1 MYGTLLTITRKPLEG
16 KLLEVLS
23 RTIEG
28 SKANGRPNLVTA
40 TVAAPPP
47 NGVDVNQI
55 LRFESFEQFEE
66 FQDGFLADDSWTAR
80 WDEGASSCHYV
91 SSELFEVIWP
101 VEGGS
106 DSSTPKFLARTDLV
120 SKPGKR
126 SELIDALI
134 DQREH
139 LTSGSPKPNVRK
151 PISSVDRVRATRPF
165 ASYSA
170 LVESL
175 TQLESPENRSNF
187 GRIVSLS
194 DQITR
199 SVFRIMHST
208 Y

>member
-1 MYGTLLTITRKPLEG
+1 MI
-16 KLLEVLS
+16 
-23 RTIEG
+23 
-28 SKANGRPNLVTA
+28 RPA
-40 TVAAPPP
+40 
-47 NGVDVNQI
+47 
-55 LRFESFEQFEE
+55 ES
-66 FQDGFLADDSWTAR
+66 
-80 WDEGASSCHYV
+80 
-91 SSELFEVIWP
+91 
-101 VEGGS
+101 GS
-106 DSSTPKFLARTDLV
+106 DSSVPKFLARTDFV

-139 LTSGSPKPNVRK
+139 LTSGSPKPNVLK